1 MPRGRPKGSPNKATA
16 LVEKHLAGKYGVLPR
31 EFLLGVMLDEGLELP
46 IRVDAAKAAAP
57 YVHPRLSQIDANHS
71 GSIDVRAFLLKLGE
85 PED

>member
-16 LVEKHLAGKYGVLPR
+16 LVEKTLGAKVGLLPR
-31 EFLLGVMLDEGLELP
+31 EFLLGVMLNEELELP